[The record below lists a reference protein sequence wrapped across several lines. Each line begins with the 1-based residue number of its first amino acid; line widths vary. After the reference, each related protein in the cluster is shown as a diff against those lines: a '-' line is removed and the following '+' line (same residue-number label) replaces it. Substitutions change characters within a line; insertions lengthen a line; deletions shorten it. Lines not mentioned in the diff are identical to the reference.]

1 MKGAISTIIYKI
13 YASTEKGWLANII
26 SSFRLAKK
34 GNILKTIKFI
44 ICKAFFYKNHCH
56 LILFIF

>member
-1 MKGAISTIIYKI
+1 MKGAISTIIYKT

-34 GNILKTIKFI
+34 GNILKTIVYYLQSF
-44 ICKAFFYKNHCH
+44 
-56 LILFIF
+56 LL